1 MLGEKDLKLN
11 TSLENIKKYQLINYK
26 TFNKNYQSYKYNFNE
41 LSLKKKT
48 NFNELILLKKNLMN

>member
-41 LSLKKKT
+41 LMNYVGKKKPT
-48 NFNELILLKKNLMN
+48 LMN